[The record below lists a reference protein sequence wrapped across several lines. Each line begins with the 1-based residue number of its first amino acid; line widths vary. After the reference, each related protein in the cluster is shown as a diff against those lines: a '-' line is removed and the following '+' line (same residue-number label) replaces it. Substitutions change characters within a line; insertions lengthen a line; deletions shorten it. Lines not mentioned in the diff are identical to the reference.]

1 MKKEIFKRQFGLD
14 LLKIFSMVLITAIH
28 FISFGDVLNL
38 QDISLANKAFFS
50 AVYALTTVSVNSFVM
65 ITGYFQSERAVNF
78 KRVISLWINVFI
90 VSVLL
95 LLGMAVLGQ
104 PIGKMNIIKSI
115 FPVLTVNYWFLS
127 SYLVL
132 CLAAPLLNILIKNM
146 DKQKHALLCI
156 VGFLLI
162 CVYYTTNP
170 FITEATY
177 IGHPR
182 GIVWFFYLYF
192 VAAYIKKYD
201 IKIKK
206 GALVS
211 LIILLF
217 LMIGAI
223 TMLDVRKVGNMNIL
237 GTYSILPFVC
247 SVLVFLFFK
256 DLKINLKWF
265 QKIIV
270 GLAEC
275 SFYVYIIQE
284 HDAIRNWYW
293 YIFTAFENG
302 QDFKIIIYFLVSL
315 VVLWPAAYIINKFLK
330 LFKPAVEKLYIAGEK
345 KIFKIFNK

>member
-1 MKKEIFKRQFGLD
+1 MKREISGRQFGLD
-14 LLKIFSMVLITAIH
+14 LLKIFSMVLITVIH
-28 FISFGDVLNL
+28 FIDFGNILNM
-38 QDISLANKAFFS
+38 QDISLPNKAFFS
-50 AVYALTTVSVNSFVM
+50 VIYALTTVSVNSFVM
-65 ITGYFQSERAVNF
+65 ITGYFQAERAVNF
-78 KRVISLWINVFI
+78 KRVFSLWTNVLI
-90 VSVLL
+90 VSILL
-95 LLGMAVLGQ
+95 LLGMMVVGQ

-156 VGFLLI
+156 GGFLLI

-170 FITEATY
+170 FITEQIY
-177 IGHPR
+177 VGHPR

-201 IKIKK
+201 LKIKK
-206 GALVS
+206 GVLVS
-211 LIILLF
+211 TIIILF
-217 LMIGAI
+217 LIMSAI
-223 TMLDVRKVGNMNIL
+223 TMVGARKVGNLNIL
-237 GTYSILPFVC
+237 GTYSILPFLC

-256 DLKINLKWF
+256 DLKLNLKWL

-270 GLAEC
+270 TLAEC

-293 YIFTAFENG
+293 SIFTVFENG
-302 QDFKIIIYFLVSL
+302 QDFKVIIYFLTSL
-315 VVLWPAAYIINKFLK
+315 VVLWPIAYIINKILK
-330 LFKPAVEKLYIAGEK
+330 LFKPMVEKLYMAGEK
-345 KIFKIFNK
+345 KITKIFNK